1 MINQQLP
8 CSTANKVAA
17 RLRVVSCSVVSVGH
31 IVSSV
36 APNTGSGET
45 VSFADHF
52 TASEQFDHIFKDG
65 MALVERTAAYLDG
78 AGRKDAKALSAAINV
93 VYATESMRLTTR
105 LLDLA
110 SWLLMRRAL
119 RAGEITQEEAHVKR
133 RRIRLGVVARPAHVK
148 NFGELPR
155 TLRSLIEE
163 SFALQDRI
171 LRMDRAIED
180 ARAGRSG
187 TTDNPV
193 GNQIAALEAAFG
205 GGAQFAH

>member
-1 MINQQLP
+1 M
-8 CSTANKVAA
+8 C
-17 RLRVVSCSVVSVGH
+17 RVQSCQWVH

-36 APNTGSGET
+36 ASNSRSGET

-52 TASEQFDHIFKDG
+52 AASEHFDQIFKDG

-78 AGRKDAKALSAAINV
+78 AGRKDAKALSPAINV

-119 RAGEITQEEAHVKR
+119 RAGEITQEEARVQR

-148 NFGELPR
+148 NFSELPR
-155 TLRSLIEE
+155 SLRSLIEE

-171 LRMDRAIED
+171 QRIDR
-180 ARAGRSG
+180 
-187 TTDNPV
+187 
-193 GNQIAALEAAFG
+193 ALEAARTEQFDASTNPVGTQIAEIEAAFG
-205 GGAQFAH
+205 ARAH

>member
-1 MINQQLP
+1 M
-8 CSTANKVAA
+8 S
-17 RLRVVSCSVVSVGH
+17 RVQSCQWVH

-36 APNTGSGET
+36 APNTGSGQT

-52 TASEQFDHIFKDG
+52 TASEHFDQIFKDG

-78 AGRKDAKALSAAINV
+78 IGRKDAKGLSPAINV

-119 RAGEITQEEAHVKR
+119 RAGEITPEEAHVKR

-148 NFGELPR
+148 NYAELPR

-171 LRMDRAIED
+171 QHLDRALEASRTAQFD
-180 ARAGRSG
+180 AIA
-187 TTDNPV
+187 NPV
-193 GNQIAALEAAFG
+193 GSQIAEIEAAFG
-205 GGAQFAH
+205 FGSQRAH

>member
-1 MINQQLP
+1 
-8 CSTANKVAA
+8 
-17 RLRVVSCSVVSVGH
+17 VGH

-78 AGRKDAKALSAAINV
+78 AGRKDAKALTAAINV

-119 RAGEITQEEAHVKR
+119 RAGEITQEEAHV
-133 RRIRLGVVARPAHVK
+133 
-148 NFGELPR
+148 
-155 TLRSLIEE
+155 
-163 SFALQDRI
+163 
-171 LRMDRAIED
+171 
-180 ARAGRSG
+180 
-187 TTDNPV
+187 
-193 GNQIAALEAAFG
+193 
-205 GGAQFAH
+205 

>member
-1 MINQQLP
+1 M
-8 CSTANKVAA
+8 S
-17 RLRVVSCSVVSVGH
+17 RVQSCQWVH

-52 TASEQFDHIFKDG
+52 TASEHFDQIFKDG

-78 AGRKDAKALSAAINV
+78 AGRKESKALSPAVNV

-119 RAGEITQEEAHVKR
+119 RAGEITPEEAHVKR

-148 NFGELPR
+148 NFAELPR
-155 TLRSLIEE
+155 TLRALVEE

-171 LRMDRAIED
+171 QRIDRALEASRTAQFD
-180 ARAGRSG
+180 A
-187 TTDNPV
+187 TTNPV
-193 GNQIAALEAAFG
+193 GNQIAEIEAAFG
-205 GGAQFAH
+205 ISGMRAH